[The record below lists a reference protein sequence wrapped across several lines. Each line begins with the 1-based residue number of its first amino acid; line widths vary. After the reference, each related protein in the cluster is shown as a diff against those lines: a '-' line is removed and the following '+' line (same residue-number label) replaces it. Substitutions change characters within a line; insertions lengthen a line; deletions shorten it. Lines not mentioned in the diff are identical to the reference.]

1 MIKTSNKPRLLIA
14 LSALVLI
21 IIIFKINHNKS
32 QNEILSAPLQKGS
45 IIQSIYGIGT
55 VTASRSFALKT
66 GVTSTIRSILVKEGD
81 TVLAGR
87 RLVELDQGVTFTA
100 PFSGTIT
107 SLPTKVGETVF
118 QQSVIL
124 TLVDLT
130 DRYLVVSL
138 DQKGAIKV
146 HQGQKAKI
154 SFESLR
160 EKVFE
165 GTVESIYSN
174 ESNFLV
180 RIKIASLPKE
190 ILPGM
195 TADVAIGIAEKQDVL
210 LIPVAAL
217 LDGAVHVKGRIGK
230 QTSVPVTLGL
240 VDGTVAEVVSGN
252 LKVGEQLIIEGNDT
266 K

>member
-1 MIKTSNKPRLLIA
+1 MQKSKLSRILIA
-14 LSALVLI
+14 AAIVVLI
-21 IIIFKINHNKS
+21 IGIIKIRASKS
-32 QNEILSAPLQKGS
+32 NDEVLSEPLQKGS

-55 VTASRSFALKT
+55 VTASKSFALKT
-66 GVTSTIRSILVKEGD
+66 GVTSTIRTIFVKEGD
-81 TVLAGR
+81 TVTAGQ
-87 RLVELDQGVTFTA
+87 RLVELDQGAVFTA

-107 SLPTKVGETVF
+107 SLPTKAGETVF

-146 HQGQKAKI
+146 RQGQIAKI

-165 GTVESIYSN
+165 GTVQSIYSN

-180 RIKIASLPKE
+180 RIKINALPKE

-195 TADVAIGIAEKQDVL
+195 TADVAIGISEKNDAL

-217 LDGAVHVKGRIGK
+217 MNGAVHVKGRSGK
-230 QTSVPVTLGL
+230 NSAVPVTLGI
-240 VDGTVAEVVSGN
+240 VDGTVAEVLSGDI
-252 LKVGEQLIIEGNDT
+252 KAGDQLIIQD
-266 K
+266 KR